1 MIDKILTSLNIK
13 ILPRDL
19 KSIEAKIPLQSLFN
33 SWIPLSKALL
43 DIVVEY
49 LPSPLDLTNE
59 KIEHLMCSR
68 SNQFKLLPID
78 TQKLKHDFLK
88 CDSDKSKP
96 LIVYISKMFAVDKEN
111 ICRNNRK

>member
-19 KSIEAKIPLQSLFN
+19 KSTEAKIPLQSLFN

-43 DIVVEY
+43 DVVVEY

-68 SNQFKLLPID
+68 SNQFKLLPVD
-78 TQKLKHDFLK
+78 TQNLKNDFLK

-111 ICRNNRK
+111 ICRNKRK